1 MPTGHEY
8 STDLKNVFFRVIAF
22 VEAEKTGPQIPLNNT
37 TERIQAML
45 GISKGSV
52 FNLKQ
57 EMKRLKDEQE
67 AEKREEEQEEAKKKE
82 EITKVQQNARMRLR
96 PRSATMEN
104 PIYSQLD
111 QTSAAASPSASH
123 SKRYREPS
131 IPTAESPMKQGN
143 SGRPCLILNEQG
155 QDAIRYHFHVMLTE
169 KNLSDD

>member
-22 VEAEKTGPQIPLNNT
+22 VEAEKTGHQIPLNNT
-37 TERIQAML
+37 TERLQAML

-52 FNLKQ
+52 FNLKK

-67 AEKREEEQEEAKKKE
+67 AEKREEEEEEEAKKKE

-96 PRSATMEN
+96 PGSATTEN

-123 SKRYREPS
+123 SKRYWER
-131 IPTAESPMKQGN
+131 
-143 SGRPCLILNEQG
+143 
-155 QDAIRYHFHVMLTE
+155 
-169 KNLSDD
+169 LSLQLSLQ